1 MTDNPPRR
9 IHLNKLENIITF
21 RIKTGYYLELVMTE
35 TMKLLESTK
44 NKINKDKCIENMSHL
59 EIIEVVAVHCSII
72 NNDCQDDSE
81 FRIRLF
87 LTTRLV
93 DYSIFYLNRRVKY
106 DLLIKVLNC

>member
-1 MTDNPPRR
+1 
-9 IHLNKLENIITF
+9 
-21 RIKTGYYLELVMTE
+21 MTE

-72 NNDCQDDSE
+72 NNDCQDVSE
-81 FRIRLF
+81 FCIRLF